1 MLADR
6 LVPIVQAAVARL
18 QTMNNARPS
27 EKALLRE
34 QFGDAVLAALDTAAE
49 GITPERKIAAF
60 DALLSSEVATLRA
73 QIIARLK
80 GDYCDDDDRQHYAV
94 EDLKKTVLGANIF
107 EATNEFENLF

>member
-1 MLADR
+1 MDGVDGKGKTMLADR

-34 QFGDAVLAALDTAAE
+34 QFG
-49 GITPERKIAAF
+49 